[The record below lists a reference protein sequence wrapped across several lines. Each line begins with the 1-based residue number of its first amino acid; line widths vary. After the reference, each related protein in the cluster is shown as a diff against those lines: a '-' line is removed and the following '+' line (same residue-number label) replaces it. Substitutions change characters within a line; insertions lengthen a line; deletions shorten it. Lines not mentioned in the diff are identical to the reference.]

1 MAFRRFTISSTG
13 KKLLS
18 VTLLF
23 SSLITLVTT
32 SIQLYAEFNSEVFH
46 LDDRFVEINDVV
58 RDSLTESTWAFDQN
72 QIQKQLKG
80 ILRFEQVAKAH
91 LDVEGFKSF
100 ELANGMVPNGPVK
113 MVPLIYKDSHGAHEI
128 GLLTVTFTMQQIYG
142 GLINRGLVM
151 LITNFLRT
159 LMFSFFLLYMFYSLV
174 TKPFRELAAKAR
186 EASTAQLDLMELS
199 TDTRR
204 SPRMR
209 FRGHDELHEMAESLS
224 LMQRNFQKSY
234 EALKT
239 SENRFRDIIADSFDY
254 VFETD
259 PDGVFSFVSSNV
271 KLGDPLKTK
280 VVVGESL
287 FQLPLE
293 PDVKNALLAQ
303 AKVQDALVTIETAD
317 GRTIYNTT
325 INPVYNL
332 ENYFQGY
339 RGLLSDVTAPL
350 LIKER
355 HEKQEDQIRH
365 IQKVGMIGELAAG
378 FAHDFNNIL
387 AIVLGNA
394 AILNRLLTQNSIV
407 SPNAGKAVNGI
418 QSATLRG
425 QALIQKIMTFSRRTG
440 SELQPEDLAEVLN
453 SMLPLIHVAASKKV
467 KVSVDSQRGLWKVRV
482 DAAGFENVVINLTIN
497 ARDAMPEG
505 GRLKIG
511 LANKTLI
518 ENTSFC
524 VAGDYVVLTV
534 TDNGEGIPEELRERI
549 FEPFFTTKEAGHGTG
564 LGLSTVL
571 NFVQQSYGAV
581 TVDSKVSQGTVFSIY
596 LPRYQEKQV

>member
-23 SSLITLVTT
+23 SSVITLITT

-100 ELANGMVPNGPVK
+100 ELSNGMVPNGPVK
-113 MVPLIYKDSHGAHEI
+113 TVPLIYKDSHGSHEI

-142 GLINRGLVM
+142 GLINRGIVV

-159 LMFSFFLLYMFYSLV
+159 LIFSFVLLYMFYSLV

-199 TDTRR
+199 SEIRR
-204 SPRMR
+204 SPRTR
-209 FRGHDELHEMAESLS
+209 FRGHDEVQEMTESLS
-224 LMQRNFQKSY
+224 IMQRNFQESY

-259 PDGVFSFVSSNV
+259 LDGVFTFVSANV
-271 KLGDPLKTK
+271 KIGDPLKAHM
-280 VVVGESL
+280 VVGESL
-287 FQLPLE
+287 FHLPLD
-293 PDVKNALLAQ
+293 PDVKNTLMAQ
-303 AKVQDALVTIETAD
+303 AKVQEATIVVPNKD
-317 GRTIYNTT
+317 GRVVYNTT

-332 ENYFQGY
+332 ENQFQGY
-339 RGLLSDVTAPL
+339 RGLVTDVTEPM

-387 AIVLGNA
+387 AIILGNA
-394 AILNRLLTQNSIV
+394 AILNRSLNDGASAH
-407 SPNAGKAVNGI
+407 SAASKAVNGI

-425 QALIQKIMTFSRRTG
+425 QSLIQKIMTFSRRAG
-440 SELQPEDLAEVLN
+440 SELRVEDLGGILN
-453 SMLPLIHVAASKKV
+453 SMLPLIRVAASKKT
-467 KVSVDSQRGLWKVRV
+467 KVSVDTPRGMWQVRV
-482 DAAGFENVVINLTIN
+482 DAASFENVIINLTIN

-511 LANKTLI
+511 LSNKTLT

-524 VAGDYVVLTV
+524 TAGDYVVVTV
-534 TDNGEGIPEELRERI
+534 ADNGSGIPEELREKI
-549 FEPFFTTKEAGHGTG
+549 FEPFFTTKEVGHGTG

-581 TVDSKVSQGTVFSIY
+581 TVDSKVGHGTVFSIY
-596 LPRYQEKQV
+596 LPRYQEKQA